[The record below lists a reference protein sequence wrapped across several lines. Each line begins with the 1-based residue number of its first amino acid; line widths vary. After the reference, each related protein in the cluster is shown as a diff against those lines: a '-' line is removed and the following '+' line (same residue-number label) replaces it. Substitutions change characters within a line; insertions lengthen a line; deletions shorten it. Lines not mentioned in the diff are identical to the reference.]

1 MCFGTFMKKAGGY
14 LLLLLL
20 AVTLTSAAAH
30 KYYVSVFQ
38 VEYAPQKKELQ
49 ITARVFIDDLEAALS
64 KKYGKKLYLTTP
76 KEIPE
81 TTDYLK
87 KYFAE
92 KVHIKVNGVAKP
104 IAFLDR
110 ETEDDILICYLTVPA
125 DAKINSL
132 EVNNTFLFEAH
143 SEQQN
148 IIHTKVNGVKKSLML
163 TYDTPSGTLD
173 F

>member
-1 MCFGTFMKKAGGY
+1 MCMKKAGAY
-14 LLLLLL
+14 LLFLLL

-49 ITARVFIDDLEAALS
+49 ITARIFIDDLDAALS
-64 KKYGKKLYLTTP
+64 KKYSKKVYLTTT
-76 KEIPE
+76 KEVPE
-81 TTDYLK
+81 ATNYLK
-87 KYFAE
+87 KYFE
-92 KVHIKVNGVAKP
+92 DKVHVKVNGTTKP
-104 IAFLDR
+104 LAFLER
-110 ETEDDILICYLTVPA
+110 EVEDDILICYLTVPA
-125 DAKINSL
+125 ASKVNSI

-163 TYDTPSGTLD
+163 TYNTPSGTLE
-173 F
+173 FN

>member
-1 MCFGTFMKKAGGY
+1 MKKAGAY
-14 LLLLLL
+14 IFLLLL
-20 AVTLTSAAAH
+20 AVTLTSATVH

-49 ITARVFIDDLEAALS
+49 ITARIFIDDLDAALS
-64 KKYGKKLYLTTP
+64 KKYGKKLYLTAT

-81 TTDYLK
+81 ATDYIK
-87 KYFAE
+87 KYFSD
-92 KVHIKVNGVAKP
+92 KVHIKVNGVVKP
-104 IAFLDR
+104 VAFLER

-125 DAKINSL
+125 GAKVNSI

-148 IIHTKVNGVKKSLML
+148 IIHTKVNGIKRSLML
-163 TYDTPSGTLD
+163 TPDSPTGTLE
-173 F
+173 FN

>member
-1 MCFGTFMKKAGGY
+1 MKKAGAY

-30 KYYVSVFQ
+30 KDYVSVFQ

-49 ITARVFIDDLEAALS
+49 ITARIFIDDLDAALS
-64 KKYGKKLYLTTP
+64 KKYGKKLYLAST

-81 TTDYLK
+81 VNDYLK
-87 KYFAE
+87 KYFTD
-92 KVHIKVNGVAKP
+92 KVHIKVNGVARP
-104 IAFLDR
+104 IAFLHR

-125 DAKINSL
+125 DAKINTI

-163 TYDTPSGTLD
+163 TQDTPSGTLD

>member
-1 MCFGTFMKKAGGY
+1 MKKAGAY

-49 ITARVFIDDLEAALS
+49 ITARIFIDDLDAALS
-64 KKYGKKLYLTTP
+64 KKYGKKLYLAST

-81 TTDYLK
+81 VNDYLK
-87 KYFAE
+87 KYFID
-92 KVHIKVNGVAKP
+92 KVHIKVNGVVKP
-104 IAFLDR
+104 VAFLDR
-110 ETEDDILICYLTVPA
+110 ETDDNILICYLTVPA

-148 IIHTKVNGVKKSLML
+148 IIHTKVNGIKKSLML
-163 TYDTPSGTLD
+163 TNDTPSGTLD